1 MQRGLDLSFNFNLML
16 TLALSNTKVLT
27 MNALAKKLMIKPNSR
42 WLLQNAPAGYQDSLL
57 PLPDNASIVFSAEGE
72 FNGIQL
78 FVINSTELASE
89 LQVITPLLKAD
100 TVFWIIYPKKN
111 SGIQTD
117 LEMMGSWDVPVQYGL
132 RPVASAAVNE
142 VWTALRFRPVEAVK
156 VSEGRTEAV
165 RNNEHST
172 YIDVDNKLVTLP
184 HYVKE
189 MLEQY
194 PGVIDYFQ
202 SLAYSHKKEYVLWIL
217 TAKQEKTRQDR
228 LAKMVEM
235 LQNKK
240 KNPSDK

>member
-1 MQRGLDLSFNFNLML
+1 
-16 TLALSNTKVLT
+16 
-27 MNALAKKLMIKPNSR
+27 MNALAKKLLIKPNSR
-42 WLLQNAPAGYQDSLL
+42 WLIQNAPAGYPDSLS
-57 PLPDNASIVFSAEGE
+57 PLPDNADLVFSVQGD

-78 FVINSTELASE
+78 FVKNSEELISE
-89 LQVITPLLKAD
+89 LKVVTPLLNSD

-117 LEMMGSWDVPVQYGL
+117 LEMMSSWDAPAQYGL

-156 VSEGRTEAV
+156 VSEGRNEAV
-165 RNNEHST
+165 RNNEHSA
-172 YIDVDNKLVTLP
+172 YIDVDNKIVTLP
-184 HYVKE
+184 NYVKE
-189 MLEQY
+189 TLEQH
-194 PGVIDYFQ
+194 PGVLDYFQ

>member
-1 MQRGLDLSFNFNLML
+1 MQQGLGLSFNFNLLL
-16 TLALSNTKVLT
+16 TLALSIIKLFT
-27 MNALAKKLMIKPNSR
+27 MNALAKKLLIKPNSR
-42 WLLQNAPAGYQDSLL
+42 WLLQNAPAGYQDNLL
-57 PLPDNASIVFSAEGE
+57 PLPDNAMLTFSTEGQ

-78 FVINSTELASE
+78 FVTNSDELKSE
-89 LQVITPLLKAD
+89 LKVITPLLKAD
-100 TVFWIIYPKKN
+100 TVFWIIYPKKS

-117 LEMMGSWDVPVQYGL
+117 LEMMSSWDAPAQYGL

-156 VSEGRTEAV
+156 VSEGRNEAV
-165 RNNEHST
+165 RNNEYSD
-172 YIDVDNKLVTLP
+172 YIDVDNRIITLP
-184 HYVKE
+184 DYVKE
-189 MLEQY
+189 TLEQY

-217 TAKQEKTRQDR
+217 TAKQEKTRRDR
-228 LAKMVEM
+228 LTKMVEM